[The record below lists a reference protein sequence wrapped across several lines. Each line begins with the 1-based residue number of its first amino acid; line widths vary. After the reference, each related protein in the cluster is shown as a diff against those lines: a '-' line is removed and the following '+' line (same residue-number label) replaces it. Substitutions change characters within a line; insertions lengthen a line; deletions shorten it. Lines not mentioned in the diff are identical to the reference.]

1 MKEFNQTNET
11 KQVYENPSCEIVEV
25 LYPQMLAASQTR
37 EGEEGGDFD

>member
-11 KQVYENPSCEIVEV
+11 KQVYETPVCEIVEV
-25 LYPQMLAASQTR
+25 GYTQMLAASQTG